1 MDRLENGYNGS
12 MNQNR
17 KPANTLPDG
26 SARPMHVMLVEDSNV
41 DAVLVEAHLRKS
53 EASFFVHRVIDVAG
67 GLEYLKTSSVD
78 VILLDLNLP
87 DSLGIETFDRFH
99 SRAPQIPIV
108 VLSGQDDFA
117 LATAAVADGAQ
128 DYLPKEEASTS
139 SLTRSIRYAIERS
152 HRQRVEREVSAAG
165 EIQRQLFPQR
175 DPILENFDIS
185 GRCDPANSAGGDYF
199 DFFEMSDQTLGI
211 VIADVAGHGLG
222 PALIMAQTRAILRSL
237 GTTLSDVAEIMTRAN
252 TVLSCDLA
260 GDVFV
265 SLLLIRLDKEKEE
278 MCFASAGQP
287 GLLFGNNGKLRMEI
301 KSQDPP
307 LCVVGHHEYRSS
319 DNISLA
325 ANESVFLYTD
335 GIVEAMDS
343 SMEQFGMERMM
354 DVVQQNLRLPS
365 RKLIDNLFDSVNEFC
380 HHSQQDDMTAVAIRL
395 M

>member
-1 MDRLENGYNGS
+1 MI
-12 MNQNR
+12 QNR
-17 KPANTLPDG
+17 SPSKNHPDG
-26 SARPMHVMLVEDSNV
+26 STRPMHVLLVEDSNV
-41 DAVLVEAHLRKS
+41 DAVLVEAHLKKS
-53 EASFFVHRVIDVAG
+53 ETLFLVHRTIDLAS
-67 GLEYLKTSSVD
+67 GLDYLKCSKVD

-87 DSLGIETFDRFH
+87 DSMGIETFDRFH

-128 DYLPKEEASTS
+128 DYLPKEEASAS

-152 HRQRVEREVSAAG
+152 HRQKVEREVSAAG
-165 EIQRQLFPQR
+165 EIQRRLFPQS
-175 DPILENFDIS
+175 DPIVENFDIS

-237 GTTLSDVAEIMTRAN
+237 GTTLNDVGEILSRAN
-252 TVLSCDLA
+252 RVLSCDLA

-265 SLLLIRLDKEKEE
+265 SLLLIRLDTARRE

-287 GLLFGNNGKLRMEI
+287 AFLFANDGEMRMEI

-307 LCVVGHHEYRSS
+307 LCVVGQHQYSS
-319 DNISLA
+319 SEPISLA
-325 ANESVFLYTD
+325 SNESVFLYTD
-335 GIVEAMDS
+335 GIVEAMDGG
-343 SMEQFGMERMM
+343 MEQFGMERMVA
-354 DVVQQNLRLPS
+354 VVRQDLGSGS
-365 RKLIDNLFDSVNEFC
+365 RKLIENLFESVNDFC
-380 HHSQQDDMTAVAIRL
+380 QSSPQDDMTAVNIRL
-395 M
+395 V